1 MKIFKADQVLD
12 ELKSGNE
19 RFIAEKR
26 IFPQQSLERRAEVA
40 GGQHPMA
47 VILGCS
53 DSRVP
58 PEIIFDQGIG
68 DLFVIRVAGN
78 IINEAVI
85 GSMEY
90 AVEHLGVPLILVLGH
105 QRCGAVEAAVKGGKA
120 PGHVGSLIEAIQP
133 AVEKAKNL
141 SGDFLD
147 NTIRVHVEGTLE
159 QLNVSK
165 PILAE
170 RIKQGELKII
180 GGYYHLESGRVEF
193 LP

>member
-1 MKIFKADQVLD
+1 
-12 ELKSGNE
+12 
-19 RFIAEKR
+19 
-26 IFPQQSLERRAEVA
+26 
-40 GGQHPMA
+40 
-47 VILGCS
+47 
-53 DSRVP
+53 
-58 PEIIFDQGIG
+58 
-68 DLFVIRVAGN
+68 
-78 IINEAVI
+78 
-85 GSMEY
+85 
-90 AVEHLGVPLILVLGH
+90 VLGH

>member
-1 MKIFKADQVLD
+1 MNIFKAEKVLD